1 MYASIYRERY
11 GPEEASIKK
20 EGENTTISSLIYLSP
35 INTAEV
41 SGGSE
46 TKNDSG
52 CGSDWRAKA
61 FFFASSSHRASAVRL
76 ESERPGALGEGGGG
90 GGAGRVVRDF
100 FRGGRADDDDVVGAT
115 GSREEESLRG
125 FGGGST
131 ALTSLKEVVDGAGVL
146 LLLFIEF

>member
-1 MYASIYRERY
+1 MHYIKIYATMYASIYRERY

-61 FFFASSSHRASAVRL
+61 CVLFCQLLPPCHSQSL
-76 ESERPGALGEGGGG
+76 PIYMNALH
-90 GGAGRVVRDF
+90 
-100 FRGGRADDDDVVGAT
+100 
-115 GSREEESLRG
+115 
-125 FGGGST
+125 
-131 ALTSLKEVVDGAGVL
+131 
-146 LLLFIEF
+146 